1 MRHLIYLTFLIVLTS
16 CHKEKQNTSLSG
28 PIFGTS
34 YNFIFEG
41 KSNSVNQEEIDSL
54 FAVIN
59 QSMSTYM
66 ADSDISKLIEMK
78 LLILTSILLAFLI
91 FQVVFI
97 KKPLVFLIQPLEL

>member
-1 MRHLIYLTFLIVLTS
+1 MERLIILYS
-16 CHKEKQNTSLSG
+16 K
-28 PIFGTS
+28 
-34 YNFIFEG
+34 G
-41 KSNSVNQEEIDSL
+41 KSNSVNQDEIDSL

-66 ADSDISKLIEMK
+66 ADSDISKINRNE
-78 LLILTSILLAFLI
+78 AFNIDKHFINVLI

>member
-1 MRHLIYLTFLIVLTS
+1 MRYLIYLTFLIVLTS

-34 YNFIFEG
+34 YNFLFEG

-66 ADSDISKLIEMK
+66 ADSDISKINRNEKKTGMFWLISARK
-78 LLILTSILLAFLI
+78 ACARPFLSHNFNSISN
-91 FQVVFI
+91 
-97 KKPLVFLIQPLEL
+97 